1 MAQKRLERL
10 LMLKESVKDCM
21 ADGLNMGDM
30 LERVES
36 EIRKERES

>member
-1 MAQKRLERL
+1 MERL

-30 LERVES
+30 LERVET
-36 EIRKERES
+36 EIRKESEA